1 MTSVVTT
8 PLVLDASAMVE
19 LVLRSP
25 EGRWLRSRLDWGQG
39 VHAPELVQTEAASVL
54 RRYELRGALPAER
67 VTVAFRRM
75 LDLPVFLVSTA
86 ALLPEAWA
94 LRHAVTVND
103 ACYVVL
109 ARHLGATLVTGDL
122 RLARTPQLDVPTLVP
137 PRR

>member
-1 MTSVVTT
+1 
-8 PLVLDASAMVE
+8 
-19 LVLRSP
+19 
-25 EGRWLRSRLDWGQG
+25 
-39 VHAPELVQTEAASVL
+39 
-54 RRYELRGALPAER
+54 
-67 VTVAFRRM
+67 M

-86 ALLPEAWA
+86 ALLAEAWA

-109 ARHLGATLVTGDL
+109 ARHLVTGDL

>member
-1 MTSVVTT
+1 MTSAAAT

-25 EGRWLRSRLDWGQG
+25 QGRWLRSRLDWAQG

-54 RRYELRGALPAER
+54 RRYELRGALPAAR
-67 VTVAFRRM
+67 IAVAFRM

-94 LRHAVTVND
+94 LQHAVTVND

-122 RLARTPQLDVPTLVP
+122 RLARTPQLDVSTLVP
-137 PRR
+137 PAR

>member
-1 MTSVVTT
+1 
-8 PLVLDASAMVE
+8 
-19 LVLRSP
+19 
-25 EGRWLRSRLDWGQG
+25 
-39 VHAPELVQTEAASVL
+39 
-54 RRYELRGALPAER
+54 
-67 VTVAFRRM
+67 M

-86 ALLPEAWA
+86 ALLAEAWA

-137 PRR
+137 PAR